1 MPVATGGCGIPV
13 RDRLTRDSL
22 RALMRE
28 LAGSAGRNRYYRV
41 YLVGGGTA
49 VLMGWR
55 ESSVDADL
63 HADQDDIFRDVQDI
77 KERLRLNIEL
87 VRPEDFVPALEGSE
101 DRHVFIETVGR
112 VSFYHYDPCSQLLSK
127 VVRGFDRD
135 LADARAFVSSGMV
148 DAGRFRALVR
158 AIPDAA
164 WSKYP
169 RHSPDAVRNAV
180 DHFLASQADG
190 IDE

>member
-1 MPVATGGCGIPV
+1 M
-13 RDRLTRDSL
+13 RDRLTRASL
-22 RALMRE
+22 QGLMRE
-28 LAGSAGRNRYYRV
+28 LAGSAGKVGHYDV

-49 VLMGWR
+49 VLKGWR

-63 HADQDDIFRDVQDI
+63 YAARDDIFRDVQDI

-87 VRPEDFVPALEGSE
+87 VRPEDFVPPLEGSP

-112 VSFYHYDPCSQLLSK
+112 VSYYHYDPCSQLLSK

-135 LADARAFVSSGMV
+135 MSDARAFVSSGMV
-148 DAGRFRALVR
+148 DAGQFRRLVR
-158 AIPDAA
+158 AIPDSA

-169 RHSPDAVRNAV
+169 RHSPAAVREAV
-180 DHFLASQADG
+180 DQFLSSLP
-190 IDE
+190 

>member
-1 MPVATGGCGIPV
+1 MPVATAGLIPM
-13 RDRLTRDSL
+13 RDRLTRESL
-22 RALMRE
+22 RRLMRE
-28 LAGSAGRNRYYRV
+28 LAGSARKDRRYDV

-49 VLMGWR
+49 VMQGWR

-63 HADQDDIFRDVQDI
+63 YAARDDIFRDVQAI

-87 VRPEDFVPALEGSE
+87 VRPEDFVPPLKGAD

-112 VSFYHYDPCSQLLSK
+112 VSYYHYDPYSQLLSK

-135 LADARAFVSSGMV
+135 MSDAMAFVSSGMV
-148 DAGRFRALVR
+148 DTKLFRSLVW
-158 AIPDAA
+158 AIADSA

-169 RHSPDAVRNAV
+169 RYSPGAVRKA
-180 DHFLASQADG
+180 
-190 IDE
+190 IDDFFSSLP